1 MTKILTKEELYKHL
15 KEQIYFLQSSAKN
28 YDNGVTIEAKQMATR
43 LRVLVWD
50 KNDNRNFKLKK
61 TERDMS
67 LLRRLDLKEHI
78 YFVNT
83 AQPYQ
88 NDNLLPQQCLVMMHA
103 DGNGVK
109 FLPLL
114 GESTIKFSPYLSWGK
129 QIVISDSN
137 HKTYNRLQL
146 IKLLANKDGGAHV
159 DLEIE
164 DELENLKNPD
174 VSGWKFV
181 DSNGQEHSVSNDLVY
196 CSMRQMTY
204 EILQTLYRVK
214 PELFEELY
222 F

>member
-1 MTKILTKEELYKHL
+1 MSKILTEMELFVHL

-28 YDNGVTIEAKQMATR
+28 YDNGQTIEAKRMATNI
-43 LRVLVWD
+43 RVLVYD
-50 KNDNRNFKLKK
+50 TDDNDDNGGNKKQNKNSNKRNK
-61 TERDMS
+61 S
-67 LLRRLDLKEHI
+67 LLRSLELKEKM

-88 NDNLLPQQCLVMMHA
+88 EDNLLPQQCLVMMNMS
-103 DGNGVK
+103 GNGGQ

-114 GESTIKFSPYLSWGK
+114 GESRINFSPYKNWIK
-129 QIVISDSN
+129 QIIMNDTN

-164 DELENLKNPD
+164 DNFENLKNPD

-181 DSNGQEHSVSNDLVY
+181 DSNGQEHSLRN
-196 CSMRQMTY
+196 
-204 EILQTLYRVK
+204 EIGRASCRERV
-214 PELFEELY
+214 
-222 F
+222 